1 MLAPGEPEQ
10 TRAYVQ
16 NKFELRD
23 VVVQLGLAYET
34 FDSGALAPDSDG
46 DGKGDSD
53 GYDQLYFSDLRLN
66 RDGDEN
72 GDYAWRAVPKE
83 TDLQPRIGIAFPIS
97 DRAVFRANYGRYWQP
112 VELSNLYVSDT
123 EISSNFLLGNF
134 TTTGNAALK
143 PERSTQY
150 EIGVEQMVGMN
161 AAIKLEGFYKESKD
175 YLFLEN
181 RNNAQISTLGSES
194 LSQFQWA
201 QYKNGDFLVSQGV
214 TASFEM
220 RRVNG
225 LLAQINY
232 TLSESRGTG
241 STGSSNY
248 YVSYLEGEYPKT
260 LSLLSYDQ
268 THTANAVIDYR
279 SEALSGIAK
288 DSGFNM
294 VIKYGSG
301 TRYTPMQMGS
311 QVFGNTRPATP
322 DGPLNSSIGPSYFNV
337 DLRVDKKV
345 NIGNSMVNVYL
356 SIANLLNTDHE
367 LGHWSTSG
375 MVDDDG
381 WIGSESGQAWVSNWL
396 GSYPDVPAENL
407 YNDLIG
413 GSGRYGAPRTVRL
426 GLNYNF

>member
-1 MLAPGEPEQ
+1 
-10 TRAYVQ
+10 
-16 NKFELRD
+16 
-23 VVVQLGLAYET
+23 
-34 FDSGALAPDSDG
+34 
-46 DGKGDSD
+46 
-53 GYDQLYFSDLRLN
+53 
-66 RDGDEN
+66 
-72 GDYAWRAVPKE
+72 
-83 TDLQPRIGIAFPIS
+83 
-97 DRAVFRANYGRYWQP
+97 
-112 VELSNLYVSDT
+112 
-123 EISSNFLLGNF
+123 LGNF

-279 SEALSGIAK
+279 SEALSGLAK

-322 DGPLNSSIGPSYFNV
+322 DGPLNSAIGPSYFNI

-345 NIGNSMVNVYL
+345 NIGNNMVNVYL